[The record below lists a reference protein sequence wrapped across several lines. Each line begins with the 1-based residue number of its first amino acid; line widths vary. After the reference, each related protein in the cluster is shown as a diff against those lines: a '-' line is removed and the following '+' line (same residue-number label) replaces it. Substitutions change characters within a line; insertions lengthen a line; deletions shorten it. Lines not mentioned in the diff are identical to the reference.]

1 MLEVDRLC
9 VDVGGRRLL
18 DEVSFRLEEGRIYAL
33 IGANGSGKT
42 SLIRALTSYYP
53 RYGGSIRFDGK
64 ELRDCRRK
72 ERESL
77 HALLPQVLPQL
88 DSTLD
93 TMLSEG
99 SPILGQLG
107 LEKLALRRISSLSG
121 GERELSFLAMM
132 LSREARLY
140 CLDEA
145 EANLDARCRRLVEN
159 TRRGP
164 PPGASSSQEMVPPSL
179 PAASLSASSAS
190 AEGASPQ
197 PRASLS
203 SSSSKWR
210 AKIRAKSE
218 DRQARPFRFT
228 ATLCPRLLRWSATRP
243 STSLRAW
250 WP

>member
-64 ELRDCRRK
+64 ELRECRRK

-99 SPILGQLG
+99 SRILGQLG

-132 LSREARLY
+132 LSRDARLY

-159 TRRGP
+159 AMRSLRAEGKMVLASFHDLDRALRLSDGLLVMDAGRLVFAGSP
-164 PPGASSSQEMVPPSL
+164 DAFASSGLAERL
-179 PAASLSASSAS
+179 FGLSRRRFTS
-190 AEGASPQ
+190 AEGELVELFVEVAG
-197 PRASLS
+197 
-203 SSSSKWR
+203 
-210 AKIRAKSE
+210 E
-218 DRQARPFRFT
+218 DPGEV
-228 ATLCPRLLRWSATRP
+228 
-243 STSLRAW
+243 
-250 WP
+250 

>member
-107 LEKLALRRISSLSG
+107 LEKLACRRISSLSG

-159 TRRGP
+159 AMRSLRAEGKMVLASFHDLDRAMRLSDGLLVMDAGRLVFAGD
-164 PPGASSSQEMVPPSL
+164 GASF
-179 PAASLSASSAS
+179 ASSGLAERLFGLSRRRFTS
-190 AEGASPQ
+190 AEGELVELFVEVAG
-197 PRASLS
+197 
-203 SSSSKWR
+203 
-210 AKIRAKSE
+210 E
-218 DRQARPFRFT
+218 DPGEV
-228 ATLCPRLLRWSATRP
+228 
-243 STSLRAW
+243 
-250 WP
+250 

>member
-159 TRRGP
+159 AMRSLRAEGKMVLASFHDLDRAMRLSDGLLVMDAGRIVFAGD
-164 PPGASSSQEMVPPSL
+164 GASF
-179 PAASLSASSAS
+179 ASSGLAERLFGLSRRRFTS
-190 AEGASPQ
+190 AEGELVELFVEVAG
-197 PRASLS
+197 
-203 SSSSKWR
+203 
-210 AKIRAKSE
+210 E
-218 DRQARPFRFT
+218 DPGEV
-228 ATLCPRLLRWSATRP
+228 
-243 STSLRAW
+243 
-250 WP
+250 

>member
-132 LSREARLY
+132 LSRDARLY

-159 TRRGP
+159 AMRSLMAEGKMVLASFHDLDRALRLSDGLLVMDAGRLVFAGD
-164 PPGASSSQEMVPPSL
+164 GASF
-179 PAASLSASSAS
+179 ASSGLAERLFGLSRRRFTS
-190 AEGASPQ
+190 AEGELVELFVEVAG
-197 PRASLS
+197 
-203 SSSSKWR
+203 
-210 AKIRAKSE
+210 E
-218 DRQARPFRFT
+218 DPGEV
-228 ATLCPRLLRWSATRP
+228 
-243 STSLRAW
+243 
-250 WP
+250 

>member
-159 TRRGP
+159 AMRSLMAEGKMVLASFHDLDRAMRLSDGLLVMDAGRLVFAGD
-164 PPGASSSQEMVPPSL
+164 GASF
-179 PAASLSASSAS
+179 ASSGLAERLFGLSRRRFTS
-190 AEGASPQ
+190 AEGELVELFVEVAG
-197 PRASLS
+197 
-203 SSSSKWR
+203 
-210 AKIRAKSE
+210 E
-218 DRQARPFRFT
+218 DPGEV
-228 ATLCPRLLRWSATRP
+228 
-243 STSLRAW
+243 
-250 WP
+250 

>member
-93 TMLSEG
+93 TMLSGG

-159 TRRGP
+159 AMRSLRAEGKMVLASFHDLDRALRLSDGLLVMDAGRIVFAGD
-164 PPGASSSQEMVPPSL
+164 GASF
-179 PAASLSASSAS
+179 ASSGLAERLFGLSRRRFTS
-190 AEGASPQ
+190 AEGELVELFVEVAG
-197 PRASLS
+197 
-203 SSSSKWR
+203 
-210 AKIRAKSE
+210 E
-218 DRQARPFRFT
+218 DPGEV
-228 ATLCPRLLRWSATRP
+228 
-243 STSLRAW
+243 
-250 WP
+250 

>member
-42 SLIRALTSYYP
+42 SLIRALASYYP

-159 TRRGP
+159 AMRSLRAEGKMVLASFHDLDRALRLSDGLLVMDAGRLVFAGD
-164 PPGASSSQEMVPPSL
+164 GASF
-179 PAASLSASSAS
+179 ASSGLAERLFGLSRRRFTS
-190 AEGASPQ
+190 AEGELVELFVEVAG
-197 PRASLS
+197 
-203 SSSSKWR
+203 
-210 AKIRAKSE
+210 E
-218 DRQARPFRFT
+218 DPGEV
-228 ATLCPRLLRWSATRP
+228 
-243 STSLRAW
+243 
-250 WP
+250 

>member
-132 LSREARLY
+132 LSRDARLY

-159 TRRGP
+159 AMSSLRAEGKMVLASFHDLDRAMRLSDGLLVMDAGRLVFAGD
-164 PPGASSSQEMVPPSL
+164 GASF
-179 PAASLSASSAS
+179 ASSGLAERLFGLSRRRFTS
-190 AEGASPQ
+190 AEGELVEFFVEMAG
-197 PRASLS
+197 
-203 SSSSKWR
+203 
-210 AKIRAKSE
+210 E
-218 DRQARPFRFT
+218 DPGEV
-228 ATLCPRLLRWSATRP
+228 
-243 STSLRAW
+243 
-250 WP
+250 

>member
-64 ELRDCRRK
+64 ELRECRRK

-93 TMLSEG
+93 TILPKDSR
-99 SPILGQLG
+99 ILGQLG

-132 LSREARLY
+132 LSRDARLY

-159 TRRGP
+159 AMRSLRAEGKMVLASFHDLDRAMRLSDGLLVMDAGRLVFAGD
-164 PPGASSSQEMVPPSL
+164 GASFASSGLAERL
-179 PAASLSASSAS
+179 FSLSRRRFTS
-190 AEGASPQ
+190 AEGELVELFVEVAG
-197 PRASLS
+197 
-203 SSSSKWR
+203 
-210 AKIRAKSE
+210 E
-218 DRQARPFRFT
+218 DPGEV
-228 ATLCPRLLRWSATRP
+228 
-243 STSLRAW
+243 
-250 WP
+250 

>member
-107 LEKLALRRISSLSG
+107 LEKLALRRISSFSG

-159 TRRGP
+159 AMRSLRAEGKMVLASFHDLDRAMRLSDGLLVMDAGRLVFAGD
-164 PPGASSSQEMVPPSL
+164 GASF
-179 PAASLSASSAS
+179 ASSGLAERLFGLSRRRFTS
-190 AEGASPQ
+190 AEGELVELFVEVAG
-197 PRASLS
+197 
-203 SSSSKWR
+203 
-210 AKIRAKSE
+210 E
-218 DRQARPFRFT
+218 DPGEV
-228 ATLCPRLLRWSATRP
+228 
-243 STSLRAW
+243 
-250 WP
+250 

>member
-64 ELRDCRRK
+64 ELRECRRK

-99 SPILGQLG
+99 SLILGQLG

-132 LSREARLY
+132 LSRDARLY

-159 TRRGP
+159 AMRSLRVEGKMVIASFHDLDRAMRLSDGLLVMDAGRLVFAGSP
-164 PPGASSSQEMVPPSL
+164 DAFASSGLAERL
-179 PAASLSASSAS
+179 FGLSRRRFTS
-190 AEGASPQ
+190 AEGELVELFVEVAG
-197 PRASLS
+197 
-203 SSSSKWR
+203 
-210 AKIRAKSE
+210 E
-218 DRQARPFRFT
+218 DPGEV
-228 ATLCPRLLRWSATRP
+228 
-243 STSLRAW
+243 
-250 WP
+250 

>member
-72 ERESL
+72 ERENL

-88 DSTLD
+88 DSTLE
-93 TMLSEG
+93 TMLSGG
-99 SPILGQLG
+99 SLSLGQLG

-159 TRRGP
+159 AMRSLRAEGKMVLASFHDLDRAMRLSDGLLVMDAGRLVFAGD
-164 PPGASSSQEMVPPSL
+164 GASF
-179 PAASLSASSAS
+179 ASSGLAERLFGLSRRRFTS
-190 AEGASPQ
+190 AEGELVELFVEVAG
-197 PRASLS
+197 
-203 SSSSKWR
+203 
-210 AKIRAKSE
+210 E
-218 DRQARPFRFT
+218 DPGEV
-228 ATLCPRLLRWSATRP
+228 
-243 STSLRAW
+243 
-250 WP
+250 

>member
-132 LSREARLY
+132 LSRDARLY

-159 TRRGP
+159 AMRSLRAEGKMVLASFHDLDRAMRLSDGLLVMDAGRLVFAGD
-164 PPGASSSQEMVPPSL
+164 GASF
-179 PAASLSASSAS
+179 ASSGLAERLFGLSRRRFTS
-190 AEGASPQ
+190 AEGELVELFVEVAG
-197 PRASLS
+197 
-203 SSSSKWR
+203 
-210 AKIRAKSE
+210 E
-218 DRQARPFRFT
+218 DPGEV
-228 ATLCPRLLRWSATRP
+228 
-243 STSLRAW
+243 
-250 WP
+250 

>member
-93 TMLSEG
+93 TMLSGG
-99 SPILGQLG
+99 SPILGQLS

-159 TRRGP
+159 AMRSLRAEGKMVLASFHDLDRALRLSDGLLVMDAGRLVFAGD
-164 PPGASSSQEMVPPSL
+164 GASF
-179 PAASLSASSAS
+179 ASSGLAERLFGLSRRRFTS
-190 AEGASPQ
+190 AEGELVELFVEVAG
-197 PRASLS
+197 
-203 SSSSKWR
+203 
-210 AKIRAKSE
+210 E
-218 DRQARPFRFT
+218 DPGEV
-228 ATLCPRLLRWSATRP
+228 
-243 STSLRAW
+243 
-250 WP
+250 

>member
-53 RYGGSIRFDGK
+53 RYGGNIRFDGK
-64 ELRDCRRK
+64 ELRECRRK

-99 SPILGQLG
+99 SRILGQLG

-121 GERELSFLAMM
+121 GERELSFLALM
-132 LSREARLY
+132 LSRDARLY

-159 TRRGP
+159 AMRSLRAEGKMVIASFHDLDRAMRLSDGLLVMDAGRLVFAGSP
-164 PPGASSSQEMVPPSL
+164 DAFASSGLAERL
-179 PAASLSASSAS
+179 FGLSRRRFTS
-190 AEGASPQ
+190 AEGELVELFVEVAG
-197 PRASLS
+197 
-203 SSSSKWR
+203 
-210 AKIRAKSE
+210 E
-218 DRQARPFRFT
+218 DPGEV
-228 ATLCPRLLRWSATRP
+228 
-243 STSLRAW
+243 
-250 WP
+250 

>member
-18 DEVSFRLEEGRIYAL
+18 DDVSFRLEEGRIYAL

-64 ELRDCRRK
+64 ELRECRRK

-99 SPILGQLG
+99 SRILGQLG

-132 LSREARLY
+132 LSRDARLY

-159 TRRGP
+159 AMRSLRAEGKMVIASFHDLDRALRLSDGLLVMDAGRLVFVGSP
-164 PPGASSSQEMVPPSL
+164 DAFASSGLAERL
-179 PAASLSASSAS
+179 FGLSRRRFTS
-190 AEGASPQ
+190 AEGELVELFVEVAG
-197 PRASLS
+197 
-203 SSSSKWR
+203 
-210 AKIRAKSE
+210 E
-218 DRQARPFRFT
+218 DPGEV
-228 ATLCPRLLRWSATRP
+228 
-243 STSLRAW
+243 
-250 WP
+250 

>member
-159 TRRGP
+159 AMRSLRAEGKMVLASFHDLDRAMRLSDGLLVMDAGRLVFAGN
-164 PPGASSSQEMVPPSL
+164 GASF
-179 PAASLSASSAS
+179 ASSGLAERLFGLSRRRFTS
-190 AEGASPQ
+190 AEGELVELFVEVAG
-197 PRASLS
+197 
-203 SSSSKWR
+203 
-210 AKIRAKSE
+210 E
-218 DRQARPFRFT
+218 DPGEV
-228 ATLCPRLLRWSATRP
+228 
-243 STSLRAW
+243 
-250 WP
+250 

>member
-64 ELRDCRRK
+64 ELRECRRK

-99 SPILGQLG
+99 SLILGQLG

-132 LSREARLY
+132 LSRDARLY

-159 TRRGP
+159 AMRSLRAEGKMVIASFHDLDRAMRLSDGLLVMDAGRLVFAGSP
-164 PPGASSSQEMVPPSL
+164 DAFASSGLAERL
-179 PAASLSASSAS
+179 FGLSRRRFTS
-190 AEGASPQ
+190 AEGELVELFVEVAG
-197 PRASLS
+197 
-203 SSSSKWR
+203 
-210 AKIRAKSE
+210 E
-218 DRQARPFRFT
+218 DPGEV
-228 ATLCPRLLRWSATRP
+228 
-243 STSLRAW
+243 
-250 WP
+250 

>member
-64 ELRDCRRK
+64 ELRECRRK

-99 SPILGQLG
+99 SRILGQLG

-132 LSREARLY
+132 LSRDARLY

-159 TRRGP
+159 AMRSLRAEGKMVIASFHDLDRAMRMSDGLLVMDAGRLVFAGSP
-164 PPGASSSQEMVPPSL
+164 DAFASSGLAERL
-179 PAASLSASSAS
+179 FGLSRRRFTS
-190 AEGASPQ
+190 AEGELVELFVEVAG
-197 PRASLS
+197 
-203 SSSSKWR
+203 
-210 AKIRAKSE
+210 E
-218 DRQARPFRFT
+218 DPGEV
-228 ATLCPRLLRWSATRP
+228 
-243 STSLRAW
+243 
-250 WP
+250 

>member
-159 TRRGP
+159 AMRSLRAEGKMVLASFHDLDRAVRLSDGLLVMDAGRLVFAGD
-164 PPGASSSQEMVPPSL
+164 GASF
-179 PAASLSASSAS
+179 ASSGLAERLFGLSRRRFTS
-190 AEGASPQ
+190 AEGELVELFVEVAG
-197 PRASLS
+197 
-203 SSSSKWR
+203 
-210 AKIRAKSE
+210 E
-218 DRQARPFRFT
+218 DPGEV
-228 ATLCPRLLRWSATRP
+228 
-243 STSLRAW
+243 
-250 WP
+250 

>member
-159 TRRGP
+159 AMRSLRAEGKMVLASFHDLDRALRLSDGLLVMDAGRLVFAGD
-164 PPGASSSQEMVPPSL
+164 GASF
-179 PAASLSASSAS
+179 ASSGLAERLFGLSRRRFTS
-190 AEGASPQ
+190 AEGELVELFVEVAGEYPG
-197 PRASLS
+197 
-203 SSSSKWR
+203 
-210 AKIRAKSE
+210 E
-218 DRQARPFRFT
+218 V
-228 ATLCPRLLRWSATRP
+228 
-243 STSLRAW
+243 
-250 WP
+250 

>member
-18 DEVSFRLEEGRIYAL
+18 DEVSFRLEEGMIYAL

-64 ELRDCRRK
+64 ELRECRRK

-99 SPILGQLG
+99 SLILGQLG

-132 LSREARLY
+132 LSRDARLY

-159 TRRGP
+159 AMRSLRAEGKMVIASFHDLDRALRLSDGLLVMDAGRLVFAGSP
-164 PPGASSSQEMVPPSL
+164 DAFASSGLAERL
-179 PAASLSASSAS
+179 FGLSRRRFTS
-190 AEGASPQ
+190 AEGELVELFVEVAG
-197 PRASLS
+197 
-203 SSSSKWR
+203 
-210 AKIRAKSE
+210 E
-218 DRQARPFRFT
+218 DPGEV
-228 ATLCPRLLRWSATRP
+228 
-243 STSLRAW
+243 
-250 WP
+250 

>member
-93 TMLSEG
+93 TMLSGG

-159 TRRGP
+159 AMRSLMAEGKMVLASFHDLDRAMRLSDGLLVMDAGRLVFAGD
-164 PPGASSSQEMVPPSL
+164 GASF
-179 PAASLSASSAS
+179 ASSGLAERLFGLSRRRFTS
-190 AEGASPQ
+190 AEGELVELFVGVAG
-197 PRASLS
+197 
-203 SSSSKWR
+203 
-210 AKIRAKSE
+210 E
-218 DRQARPFRFT
+218 DPGEV
-228 ATLCPRLLRWSATRP
+228 
-243 STSLRAW
+243 
-250 WP
+250 

>member
-64 ELRDCRRK
+64 ELRECRRK

-99 SPILGQLG
+99 SRILGQLG
-107 LEKLALRRISSLSG
+107 LEKLSLRRISSLSG

-132 LSREARLY
+132 LSRDARLY

-159 TRRGP
+159 AMRSLRAEGKMVIASFHDLDRALRLSDGLLVMDAGRLVFAGSP
-164 PPGASSSQEMVPPSL
+164 DAFASSGLAERL
-179 PAASLSASSAS
+179 FGLSRRRFTS
-190 AEGASPQ
+190 AEGELVELFVEVAG
-197 PRASLS
+197 
-203 SSSSKWR
+203 
-210 AKIRAKSE
+210 E
-218 DRQARPFRFT
+218 DPGEV
-228 ATLCPRLLRWSATRP
+228 
-243 STSLRAW
+243 
-250 WP
+250 

>member
-93 TMLSEG
+93 TMLSGG

-159 TRRGP
+159 AMRSLRAEGKMVLASFHDLDRALRLSDGLLVMDAGRLVFAGD
-164 PPGASSSQEMVPPSL
+164 GASF
-179 PAASLSASSAS
+179 ASSGLAERLFGLSRRRFTS
-190 AEGASPQ
+190 AEGELVELFVEVAG
-197 PRASLS
+197 
-203 SSSSKWR
+203 
-210 AKIRAKSE
+210 E
-218 DRQARPFRFT
+218 DPGEV
-228 ATLCPRLLRWSATRP
+228 
-243 STSLRAW
+243 
-250 WP
+250 

>member
-132 LSREARLY
+132 LSRDARLY

-159 TRRGP
+159 AMRSLRAEGKMVLASFHDLDRALRLSDGLLVMDAGRLVFAGSP
-164 PPGASSSQEMVPPSL
+164 DAFASSGLAERL
-179 PAASLSASSAS
+179 FGLSRRRFTS
-190 AEGASPQ
+190 AEGELVELFVEVAG
-197 PRASLS
+197 
-203 SSSSKWR
+203 
-210 AKIRAKSE
+210 E
-218 DRQARPFRFT
+218 DPGEV
-228 ATLCPRLLRWSATRP
+228 
-243 STSLRAW
+243 
-250 WP
+250 

>member
-159 TRRGP
+159 AMRSLRAEGKMVLASFHDLDRALRLSDGLLVMDAGRLVFAGD
-164 PPGASSSQEMVPPSL
+164 GASF
-179 PAASLSASSAS
+179 ASSGLAERLFGLSRRRFTS
-190 AEGASPQ
+190 AEGELVELFVEVAG
-197 PRASLS
+197 
-203 SSSSKWR
+203 
-210 AKIRAKSE
+210 E
-218 DRQARPFRFT
+218 DPGEV
-228 ATLCPRLLRWSATRP
+228 
-243 STSLRAW
+243 
-250 WP
+250 

>member
-64 ELRDCRRK
+64 ELRECRRK

-99 SPILGQLG
+99 SLILGQLG

-132 LSREARLY
+132 LSRDARLY

-159 TRRGP
+159 AMRSLRAEGKMVLASFHDLDRALRLSDGLLVMDAGRLVFAGD
-164 PPGASSSQEMVPPSL
+164 GASF
-179 PAASLSASSAS
+179 ASSGLAERLFGLSRRRFTS
-190 AEGASPQ
+190 AEGELVELFVEVAGKDPG
-197 PRASLS
+197 
-203 SSSSKWR
+203 
-210 AKIRAKSE
+210 E
-218 DRQARPFRFT
+218 V
-228 ATLCPRLLRWSATRP
+228 
-243 STSLRAW
+243 
-250 WP
+250 

>member
-42 SLIRALTSYYP
+42 SLIRALTSFYP

-159 TRRGP
+159 AMRSLRAEGKMVLASFHDLDRALRLSDGLLVMDAGRLVFAGD
-164 PPGASSSQEMVPPSL
+164 GASF
-179 PAASLSASSAS
+179 ASSGLAERLFGLSRRRFTS
-190 AEGASPQ
+190 AEGELVELFVEVAG
-197 PRASLS
+197 
-203 SSSSKWR
+203 
-210 AKIRAKSE
+210 E
-218 DRQARPFRFT
+218 DPGEV
-228 ATLCPRLLRWSATRP
+228 
-243 STSLRAW
+243 
-250 WP
+250 

>member
-64 ELRDCRRK
+64 ELRECRRK

-99 SPILGQLG
+99 SLILGQLG

-132 LSREARLY
+132 LSRDARLY

-159 TRRGP
+159 AMRSLRAEGKMVIASFHDLDRALRLSDGLLVMDAGRLVFAGSP
-164 PPGASSSQEMVPPSL
+164 DAFASSGLAERL
-179 PAASLSASSAS
+179 FGLSRRRFTS
-190 AEGASPQ
+190 AEGELVELFVEVAG
-197 PRASLS
+197 
-203 SSSSKWR
+203 
-210 AKIRAKSE
+210 E
-218 DRQARPFRFT
+218 DPGEV
-228 ATLCPRLLRWSATRP
+228 
-243 STSLRAW
+243 
-250 WP
+250 

>member
-64 ELRDCRRK
+64 ELRECRRK

-99 SPILGQLG
+99 SRILGQLG

-132 LSREARLY
+132 LSRDARLY

-159 TRRGP
+159 AMRSLRAEGKMVIASFHDLDRAMRLSDGLLVMDAGRLVFAGSP
-164 PPGASSSQEMVPPSL
+164 DAFASSGLAERL
-179 PAASLSASSAS
+179 FGLSRRRFTS
-190 AEGASPQ
+190 AEGELVELFVEVAG
-197 PRASLS
+197 
-203 SSSSKWR
+203 
-210 AKIRAKSE
+210 E
-218 DRQARPFRFT
+218 DPGEV
-228 ATLCPRLLRWSATRP
+228 
-243 STSLRAW
+243 
-250 WP
+250 

>member
-53 RYGGSIRFDGK
+53 RYRGSIRFDGK

-72 ERESL
+72 EKESL

-132 LSREARLY
+132 LSRDARLY

-159 TRRGP
+159 AMRSLRAEGKMVLASFHDLDRAMRLSDGLLVMDAGRLVFAGD
-164 PPGASSSQEMVPPSL
+164 GASF
-179 PAASLSASSAS
+179 ASSGLAERLFGLSRRRFTS
-190 AEGASPQ
+190 AEGELVEFFVEVAG
-197 PRASLS
+197 
-203 SSSSKWR
+203 
-210 AKIRAKSE
+210 E
-218 DRQARPFRFT
+218 DPGEV
-228 ATLCPRLLRWSATRP
+228 
-243 STSLRAW
+243 
-250 WP
+250 

>member
-107 LEKLALRRISSLSG
+107 LEKLACRRISSLSG

-159 TRRGP
+159 AMRSLRAEGKMVLASFHDLDRALRLSDGLLVMDAGRLVFAGD
-164 PPGASSSQEMVPPSL
+164 GASF
-179 PAASLSASSAS
+179 ASSGLAERLFGLSRKRFTS
-190 AEGASPQ
+190 AEGELVELFVEVAG
-197 PRASLS
+197 
-203 SSSSKWR
+203 
-210 AKIRAKSE
+210 E
-218 DRQARPFRFT
+218 DPGEV
-228 ATLCPRLLRWSATRP
+228 
-243 STSLRAW
+243 
-250 WP
+250 

>member
-64 ELRDCRRK
+64 ELRECRRK

-99 SPILGQLG
+99 SRILGQLG

-121 GERELSFLAMM
+121 GERELSFLALM
-132 LSREARLY
+132 LSRDARLY

-159 TRRGP
+159 AMRSLRAEGKMVIASFHDLDRAMRLSDGLLVMDAGRLVFTGSP
-164 PPGASSSQEMVPPSL
+164 DAFASSGLAERL
-179 PAASLSASSAS
+179 FGLSRRCFTS
-190 AEGASPQ
+190 AEGELVELFVEVAG
-197 PRASLS
+197 
-203 SSSSKWR
+203 
-210 AKIRAKSE
+210 E
-218 DRQARPFRFT
+218 DPGEV
-228 ATLCPRLLRWSATRP
+228 
-243 STSLRAW
+243 
-250 WP
+250 

>member
-159 TRRGP
+159 AMRSLRSEGKMVLASFHDLDRALRLSDGLLVMDAGRLVFAGD
-164 PPGASSSQEMVPPSL
+164 GASF
-179 PAASLSASSAS
+179 ASSGLAERLFGLSRRRFTS
-190 AEGASPQ
+190 AEGELVELFVEVAG
-197 PRASLS
+197 
-203 SSSSKWR
+203 
-210 AKIRAKSE
+210 E
-218 DRQARPFRFT
+218 DPGEV
-228 ATLCPRLLRWSATRP
+228 
-243 STSLRAW
+243 
-250 WP
+250 

>member
-64 ELRDCRRK
+64 ELRECRRK

-99 SPILGQLG
+99 SRILGQLG

-132 LSREARLY
+132 LSRDARLY

-159 TRRGP
+159 AMRSLRAEGKMVLASFHDLDRALRLSDGLLVMDAGRLVFAGD
-164 PPGASSSQEMVPPSL
+164 GASF
-179 PAASLSASSAS
+179 ASSGLAERLFGLSRRRFTS
-190 AEGASPQ
+190 AEGELVELFVEVAG
-197 PRASLS
+197 
-203 SSSSKWR
+203 
-210 AKIRAKSE
+210 E
-218 DRQARPFRFT
+218 DPGEV
-228 ATLCPRLLRWSATRP
+228 
-243 STSLRAW
+243 
-250 WP
+250 

>member
-132 LSREARLY
+132 LSRDARLY

-159 TRRGP
+159 AMRSLRAEGKMVLASFHDLDRAMRLSD
-164 PPGASSSQEMVPPSL
+164 GLLVMDAGRLVFAGDGASFASSSLAERL
-179 PAASLSASSAS
+179 FGLSRRRFTS
-190 AEGASPQ
+190 AEGELVELFVEVAG
-197 PRASLS
+197 
-203 SSSSKWR
+203 
-210 AKIRAKSE
+210 E
-218 DRQARPFRFT
+218 DPGEV
-228 ATLCPRLLRWSATRP
+228 
-243 STSLRAW
+243 
-250 WP
+250 

>member
-42 SLIRALTSYYP
+42 SLIRALTSYFP

-64 ELRDCRRK
+64 ELRECRRK

-99 SPILGQLG
+99 SLILGQLG

-132 LSREARLY
+132 LSRDARLY

-159 TRRGP
+159 AMRSLRAEGKMVIASFHDLDRALRLSDGLLVMDAGRLVFAGSP
-164 PPGASSSQEMVPPSL
+164 DAFASSGLAERL
-179 PAASLSASSAS
+179 FGLSRRRFTS
-190 AEGASPQ
+190 AEGELVELFVEVAG
-197 PRASLS
+197 
-203 SSSSKWR
+203 
-210 AKIRAKSE
+210 E
-218 DRQARPFRFT
+218 DPGEV
-228 ATLCPRLLRWSATRP
+228 
-243 STSLRAW
+243 
-250 WP
+250 

>member
-159 TRRGP
+159 AMRSLRAEGKMVLASFHDLDRALRLSDGLLVMDAGRIVFAGD
-164 PPGASSSQEMVPPSL
+164 GASF
-179 PAASLSASSAS
+179 ASSGLAERLFGLSRRRFTS
-190 AEGASPQ
+190 AEGELVELFVEVAG
-197 PRASLS
+197 
-203 SSSSKWR
+203 
-210 AKIRAKSE
+210 E
-218 DRQARPFRFT
+218 DPGEV
-228 ATLCPRLLRWSATRP
+228 
-243 STSLRAW
+243 
-250 WP
+250 